1 MATNLNPGADAT
13 LVQAAY
19 AASMAN
25 VPKDLSGTFEALSES
40 YADTMKTVG
49 EQWGEAIKTTAGLA
63 TTAIN
68 GAIAHN
74 QQMGALGDH
83 AVLTAYSNLNT
94 NSVNGQGDGMY
105 TTLGDEFRRIR
116 DEIWQSRKE
125 DPFGREGRRKR
136 YKLKQ
141 EKDQILS
148 DLSVLENADNFS
160 NDLLINGLVDKSA
173 TGALRL
179 AMKNALHAYKTKS
192 GVIQEGEYKGYKA
205 VLMRDAN
212 DKLTFV
218 LQDPSG
224 KSVTGLNKV
233 GKLTTD
239 GDKPFSVSVDKMGS
253 LITEK
258 MDDTTKANI
267 DKLFTN
273 QIVSGKI
280 KGSTYMR
287 NKLINDLK
295 PFIENE
301 TSLHQIINRALGD
314 NATSWVED
322 LNNPST
328 SSATIFRAM
337 TALSVGG
344 GTDKNII
351 DAIDANADGKAGLT
365 KEDFMGANGAENYN
379 LVKQALL
386 DRDSK
391 YYNEDVTRN
400 EFLQYAGDVG
410 DTMYKYGVGMRPT
423 DTDTDGG
430 GNKKDWGFKSEITNQ
445 WVKNDTVRDK
455 ADQLYNKDAGRTI
468 QMITQDYEVIEP
480 GKKFKGKSD
489 NKIYTLNEVWDDN
502 GWPSG
507 LQKSAAAI
515 EVDKR
520 WEEDDLSILG
530 DDDRKNLTDIWTYE
544 MQESGAVTKIND
556 MLKKYGIESIAS
568 QANITTRYAFNWK
581 GVEYNTATASDMNA
595 FLQELETEINEVAA
609 VRGEVEKKEVETE
622 EKKELD

>member
-63 TTAIN
+63 TIAVN

-94 NSVNGQGDGMY
+94 NSVDGQGDGMY

-148 DLSVLENADNFS
+148 DLAVLENADNFS

-218 LQDPSG
+218 LQDPNG
-224 KSVTGLNKV
+224 KSVTGLNSV

-273 QIVSGKI
+273 QVVSGKI

-295 PFIENE
+295 PFVDNE
-301 TSLHQIINRALGD
+301 TSLHQIINLALGD

-322 LNNPST
+322 LNNPSV

-351 DAIDANADGKAGLT
+351 DAIDANADGKAELT

-410 DTMYKYGVGMRPT
+410 DTMYKYGVGMRPK
-423 DTDTDGG
+423 DTKGDDDGDD
-430 GNKKDWGFKSEITNQ
+430 KKNYGFVSSYTNQ
-445 WVKNDTVRDK
+445 HVNDDVVRDK
-455 ADQLYNKDAGRTI
+455 AKQMYNREKGRTI
-468 QMITQDYEVIEP
+468 SLWDQEYEVLVK
-480 GKKFKGKSD
+480 GKKYKGQD
-489 NKIYTLNEVWDDN
+489 GEIYTFQQVWDKN
-502 GWPSG
+502 EFPSG
-507 LQKSAAAI
+507 LEKDVVVDI
-515 EVDKR
+515 E
-520 WEEDDLSILG
+520 EEANLPVNQDGDTVENGAYLTLFTM
-530 DDDRKNLTDIWTYE
+530 DDDDAVPLFAAMFPPNYAVTTGASAVGKFFGSDKI
-544 MQESGAVTKIND
+544 QVFDESG
-556 MLKKYGIESIAS
+556 
-568 QANITTRYAFNWK
+568 
-581 GVEYNTATASDMNA
+581 
-595 FLQELETEINEVAA
+595 TEIEGSPFHVGYDDSMLSGGHDLAAEEARRFNTVAA
-609 VRGEVEKKEVETE
+609 KHFLPIE
-622 EKKELD
+622 